1 MATHI
6 GIAQIDIIFINP
18 YNPIKRLLE
27 VGAIVPLRIAPL
39 PIDNVALRHIG
50 AHLHQLALHNI
61 LYLLYRNG
69 SLLYARQYLAGYLLY
84 LTIIISIATRHI
96 GLEDSVF
103 NLRRGKRLLHAIPL
117 NDVKNWIIHITL
129 TPES

>member
-6 GIAQIDIIFINP
+6 GIAQIDIILIDP

-39 PIDNVALRHIG
+39 PIDNVALRYIG
-50 AHLHQLALHNI
+50 AHLHQLTLHNV

-69 SLLYARQYLAGYLLY
+69 SLLYARQYLASYLLY
-84 LTIIISIATRHI
+84 LTIIISIATSYV
-96 GLEDSVF
+96 GLENSVF
-103 NLRRGKRLLHAIPL
+103 NLRGGKRLLHAIPL